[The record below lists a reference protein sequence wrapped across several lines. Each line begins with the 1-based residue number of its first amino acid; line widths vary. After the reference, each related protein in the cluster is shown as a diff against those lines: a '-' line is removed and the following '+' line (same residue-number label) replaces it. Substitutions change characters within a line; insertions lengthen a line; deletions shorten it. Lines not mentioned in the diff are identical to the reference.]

1 MVAAVVIAGARQ
13 GPLPIWGWL
22 PGGWSGSPLHAF
34 TMDDQARALQ
44 RAVDTIPD
52 DARVSA
58 VNVAGA
64 HLSERRRILLFP
76 NRIGNAQYVVVAD
89 GERFRRMAQE
99 RPTLRPPG
107 YRFAALRLAR
117 SNRWEL
123 VFEEE
128 EVRVYRRIPRPPSP
142 AGLNEGPAG

>member
-1 MVAAVVIAGARQ
+1 M
-13 GPLPIWGWL
+13 
-22 PGGWSGSPLHAF
+22 PG
-34 TMDDQARALQ
+34 
-44 RAVDTIPD
+44 
-52 DARVSA
+52 DARVAA

-76 NRIGNAQYVVVAD
+76 NRVGNVQYVLLAD
-89 GERFRRMAQE
+89 GARFRRMAQE

-128 EVRVYRRIPRPPSP
+128 EVRLYRRIPRAPR
-142 AGLNEGPAG
+142 

>member
-13 GPLPIWGWL
+13 GPLPIWGWI

-44 RAVDTIPD
+44 RAVNTIPD

>member
-1 MVAAVVIAGARQ
+1 M
-13 GPLPIWGWL
+13 
-22 PGGWSGSPLHAF
+22 
-34 TMDDQARALQ
+34 
-44 RAVDTIPD
+44 PD
-52 DARVSA
+52 DARLSA

-76 NRIGNAQYVVVAD
+76 NRIGNAEYVLVAD
-89 GERFRRMAQE
+89 GARFRRMTQE

-107 YRFAALRLAR
+107 YRYAALLLSR

-128 EVRVYRRIPRPPSP
+128 EVRLYRRLPR
-142 AGLNEGPAG
+142 AGLNAAAE

>member
-1 MVAAVVIAGARQ
+1 
-13 GPLPIWGWL
+13 
-22 PGGWSGSPLHAF
+22 
-34 TMDDQARALQ
+34 MDDQARARQ
-44 RAVDTIPD
+44 RAGDVIPD

-64 HLSERRRILLFP
+64 HLSERRRVLLFP
-76 NRIGNAQYVVVAD
+76 NRIGNAQYVLVAD

-123 VFEEE
+123 IFEEE

-142 AGLNEGPAG
+142 AGPSGGAAG